1 MGLNCET
8 GKHQT
13 SFDTRRN
20 LVNIYLR
27 KNDKI
32 FSLAGMNY
40 FSKNFSVLT
49 LLASSVTSWDEVDYK
64 DPTKYISTQLSDRYR
79 LYYRT
84 VPVSQIFKS
93 ELGGKIRV
101 IPAEFYPR
109 QQKIIRSITLIFLT

>member
-27 KNDKI
+27 INDKI
-32 FSLAGMNY
+32 FSLSGLKY
-40 FSKNFSVLT
+40 SLKISVLI

-84 VPVSQIFKS
+84 VPVRQIYKS

-101 IPAEFYPR
+101 LSEAIKDY
-109 QQKIIRSITLIFLT
+109 